1 MRLISSLIKAIAN
14 VWVNI
19 LLVII
24 CFGVLIGF
32 WSHWTLPAIFICLGI
47 VFVVYFVFIR
57 RILFDNE
64 G

>member
-1 MRLISSLIKAIAN
+1 MRLFKFLIKAITN
-14 VWVNI
+14 VWADI

-47 VFVVYFVFIR
+47 VFVVCFVFIR
-57 RILFDNE
+57 RMFDFE